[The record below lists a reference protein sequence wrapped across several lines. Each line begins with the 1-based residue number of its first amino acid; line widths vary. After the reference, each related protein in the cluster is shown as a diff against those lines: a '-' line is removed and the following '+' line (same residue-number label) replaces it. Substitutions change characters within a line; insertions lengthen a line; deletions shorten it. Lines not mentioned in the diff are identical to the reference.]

1 MRSLCTQ
8 FKGIE
13 TPLRPSLSHNEPEL
27 SGGKGPRPSALPVT
41 QSFRAVTKTKE
52 LRSHSTHGTHG
63 STRAPLGSDQ
73 TRSQNTVCITRG
85 GELWALNNP
94 QILSWPL
101 GHFQER
107 AQRQSRELC

>member
-52 LRSHSTHGTHG
+52 LRSHSTHGSTH
-63 STRAPLGSDQ
+63 AP
-73 TRSQNTVCITRG
+73 RSA
-85 GELWALNNP
+85 W
-94 QILSWPL
+94 
-101 GHFQER
+101 
-107 AQRQSRELC
+107 QRPNEIPEYGLHNKGW

>member
-1 MRSLCTQ
+1 MHRAPGGLVKIIVKIIAPT
-8 FKGIE
+8 E
-13 TPLRPSLSHNEPEL
+13 APTEAPTP
-27 SGGKGPRPSALPVT
+27 
-41 QSFRAVTKTKE
+41 
-52 LRSHSTHGTHG
+52 
-63 STRAPLGSDQ
+63 RAPLGSDQ